1 MNSNIRRRSGFTLV
15 EVLIV
20 VVILAI
26 LAATVI
32 PQFAASTTDA
42 KESALK
48 FNLHSL
54 RSQIEMYK
62 LHHLGKTP
70 TITAGALPQL
80 TSATNVNGDIGT
92 PGANYPYGPYIMTA
106 LPPNPITGKSV
117 VTATTT
123 FPPTAE
129 SGAGGWLY
137 HEASGQ
143 IAPDTNGYLDW

>member
-1 MNSNIRRRSGFTLV
+1 MHSNIRRHRGFTLV

-32 PQFAASTTDA
+32 PQFATSTTDA

-54 RSQIEMYK
+54 RSQIELYK
-62 LHHLGKTP
+62 LHHQGNAP
-70 TITAGALPQL
+70 TITGGTLPQL
-80 TSATNVNGDIGT
+80 TSATNANGEIG
-92 PGANYPYGPYIMTA
+92 PAGASYPYGPYIMTA
-106 LPPNPITGKSV
+106 LPPNPITGSSV

-137 HEASGQ
+137 HQATGQ

>member
-1 MNSNIRRRSGFTLV
+1 MKSHIRRSGFTLV

-32 PQFAASTTDA
+32 PQFATSTTDA

-62 LHHLGKTP
+62 LHHLGAAPRLTS
-70 TITAGALPQL
+70 GSLPQL
-80 TSATNVNGDIGT
+80 TSATNVNGEIGT
-92 PGANYPYGPYIMTA
+92 AGPSYPYGPYIMTA

-117 VTATTT
+117 VTATSA

-137 HEASGQ
+137 HEATGQ
-143 IAPDTNGYLDW
+143 IAPDSAGYLNW